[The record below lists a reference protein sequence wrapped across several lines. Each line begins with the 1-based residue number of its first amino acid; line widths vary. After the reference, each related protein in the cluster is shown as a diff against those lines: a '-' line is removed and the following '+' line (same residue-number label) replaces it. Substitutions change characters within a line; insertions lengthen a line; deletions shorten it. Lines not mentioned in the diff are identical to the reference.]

1 MIDRQLGAYRILR
14 ELGRGGMGVVYAAEH
29 TLIGRKAAV
38 KVIHTALSAREE
50 VIQRFFNEAR
60 AAATI
65 DDPGTVQVLD
75 FGNDTAIS
83 AGGTG
88 SAYLVMELLAG
99 ETLAARLQNGSR
111 LEPVDALRITRQV
124 ANTLAKAH
132 AKNIVHRD
140 LKPENIFIVRD
151 DEVPGGERPKV
162 LDFGIA
168 KLLQDPGATI
178 DTGTGEVLGTPMY
191 MSPEQCSG
199 ARHVDH
205 RADIYALGCVL
216 FRMLTGRPPF
226 LAEGMGDL
234 IALHLREPPT
244 PPSQIIA
251 GLAPELDMLVL
262 RCLEKDVATRF
273 QSMTELMDAIGRIN
287 TPGVPRVDTAKRARP
302 IIADPITPSLAR
314 GETMPASDSVAEVTP
329 IKRPPDARADT
340 ARAVSPEAEVD
351 APMVRSGAGRGF
363 RIIAALVV
371 IAAVALLIARPWK
384 RRSSSTDDEAG
395 LAPPGT
401 TDADSPVDASPT
413 DAGPD
418 DADAPLPD
426 AASTLPADA
435 GRQRTTPRPPR
446 DAGVAAPALP
456 IDARQRTMV
465 DLDNDGIPDRR

>member
-1 MIDRQLGAYRILR
+1 VIDRQLGAYRILR

-60 AAATI
+60 AAASI

-75 FGNDTAIS
+75 FGNDAATS
-83 AGGTG
+83 TGGTG
-88 SAYLVMELLAG
+88 AAYLVMELLTG
-99 ETLAARLQNGSR
+99 ETLAARLKNGGR
-111 LEPVDALRITRQV
+111 LEPADALRITRQV

-140 LKPENIFIVRD
+140 LKPENIFMVRD

-226 LAEGMGDL
+226 VAEGMGDL

-251 GLAPELDMLVL
+251 GLAPEVDMLVL
-262 RCLEKDVATRF
+262 RCLEKDVTTRF
-273 QSMTELMDAIGRIN
+273 QTMSDLMDAIARI
-287 TPGVPRVDTAKRARP
+287 TSPGVPRNDTDRRARA
-302 IIADPITPSLAR
+302 IVADPITPSLAR
-314 GETMPASDSVAEVTP
+314 GETMPASESVAEVTP
-329 IKRPPDARADT
+329 AKRADGRADT
-340 ARAVSPEAEVD
+340 ALAASETGSDTPL
-351 APMVRSGAGRGF
+351 VRGNPGRTT
-363 RIIAALVV
+363 RVVAALVV
-371 IAAVALLIARPWK
+371 VAAIGVLIARPWQ
-384 RRSSSTDDEAG
+384 RGSAPSDDATSAADAASSTDASAG
-395 LAPPGT
+395 AT
-401 TDADSPVDASPT
+401 SH
-413 DAGPD
+413 
-418 DADAPLPD
+418 D
-426 AASTLPADA
+426 AASSAAAPADATSADAGATLPADA
-435 GRQRTTPRPPR
+435 GRAGRNRRPPR
-446 DAGVAAPALP
+446 DAGAPRPALP